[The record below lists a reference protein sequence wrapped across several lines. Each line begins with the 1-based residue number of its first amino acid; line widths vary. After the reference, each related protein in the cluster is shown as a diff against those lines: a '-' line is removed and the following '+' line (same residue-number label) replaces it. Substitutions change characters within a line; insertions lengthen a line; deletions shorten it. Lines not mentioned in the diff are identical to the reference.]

1 MTTTLITGANKGLGL
16 ETARRLVAAG
26 HTVYVGNRDSKV
38 YSFSASTGKL
48 AWSHSTGNYVYAAPA
63 VAAVPGV
70 TPTVFVG
77 SYDRTFYALNARTGA
92 VRWSYAA
99 SGPISGAASVIGRV
113 VYFSTLQT
121 NRTYGLDVR
130 NGKVVWT
137 YAHGSYNPA
146 ISDGQ
151 RLYITGRTGQSALE
165 PRNQPGAAKKAQA
178 KRKASQAK
186 RKKAHAKR
194 KAKRHHRRKKRRRG

>member
-1 MTTTLITGANKGLGL
+1 
-16 ETARRLVAAG
+16 
-26 HTVYVGNRDSKV
+26 VYVGNLDRKV

-70 TPTVFVG
+70 TPTVYIG

-99 SGPISGAASVIGRV
+99 SGPISGAASVIGRI

-121 NRTYGLDVR
+121 NRTYGLNVR

-146 ISDGQ
+146 VSDGQ
-151 RLYITGRTGQSALE
+151 RLYITGRTGESALE
-165 PRNQPGAAKKAQA
+165 PRNQPGVAKKAQ
-178 KRKASQAK
+178 
-186 RKKAHAKR
+186 KKHQKQQ
-194 KAKRHHRRKKRRRG
+194 AKRHHRRKKRRSG